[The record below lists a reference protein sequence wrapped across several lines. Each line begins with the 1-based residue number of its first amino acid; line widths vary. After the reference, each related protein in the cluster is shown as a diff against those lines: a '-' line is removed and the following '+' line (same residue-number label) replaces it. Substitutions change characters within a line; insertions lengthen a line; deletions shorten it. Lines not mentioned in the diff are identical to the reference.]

1 MYDCRQFFIN
11 GEWVAPTGRT
21 ESLVINPAT
30 EQPVGQILL
39 GTAADVDA
47 AVRAARN
54 AFASYSQTTRE
65 ERIALFERIVNVYE
79 ANIERLAK
87 AVSDEMGAPMQ
98 LAVQAQAGSGFRHLS
113 TALAILK
120 DFEFEERLGTTQI
133 LREPIGVCGLITPW
147 NWPLNQISCKVAPA
161 LAVGCTVVLKPSEVA
176 PVTAHIFA
184 EILAEAGVPKGV
196 FNLVDGDG
204 PGVGEA
210 ISRHPDID
218 MVSFTGSTRAG
229 VLVAKAAAD
238 TVKRVSQEL
247 GGKSANIIL
256 EDADLAASVA
266 HGVNWMMTNS
276 GQSCN
281 APSRMLVPAKR
292 YDEAVAVAKKT
303 AEQLVVGDPKA
314 PGVTMG
320 PLANKLQF
328 ERVQTLIGK
337 AIAEGAKAVIGGLG
351 RPAGIDTGYFV
362 KPTIF
367 ASVNNDMTIARE
379 EIFGPVMVLI
389 PYQNEADAIRIA
401 NDSIYGLS
409 GHVHSG
415 NIENARRVA
424 VEDAHGHDPRERR
437 CPGHV
442 RALWRLQTVGQRS
455 RVGSRRLQGISR
467 DQSHDGVLPLSRAS
481 AIRFS
486 SAVARSARAARR
498 CCGGPGRRACR

>member
-1 MYDCRQFFIN
+1 MYDCRRFFID
-11 GEWVAPTGRT
+11 GEWLTPAGRK

-30 EQPVGQILL
+30 EQPVGKILL
-39 GTAADVDA
+39 GTAEDVDA
-47 AVRAARN
+47 AVKAARR
-54 AFASYSQTTRE
+54 AFGTFSQTTRE
-65 ERIALFERIVNVYE
+65 ERIALLERIVKVYE
-79 ANIERLAK
+79 ANIERLAQ
-87 AVSDEMGAPMQ
+87 AVSDEMGAPMT

-113 TALAILK
+113 TALTILK
-120 DFEFEERLGTTQI
+120 DFEFEERLGTTLI
-133 LREPIGVCGLITPW
+133 AREPIGVCGLITPW

-281 APSRMLVPAKR
+281 APSRMLVPANR

-303 AEQLVVGDPKA
+303 AEQLQVGDPKA
-314 PGVTMG
+314 PGVTTG
-320 PLANKLQF
+320 PVANKLQF
-328 ERVQTLIGK
+328 ERVQALIAKG
-337 AIAEGAKAVIGGLG
+337 IEEGAKPVTGGLG
-351 RPAGIDTGYFV
+351 RPNGIDKGYFV

-367 ASVNNDMTIARE
+367 AGVHNEMTIARE
-379 EIFGPVMVLI
+379 EVFGPVMVLI
-389 PYQNEADAIRIA
+389 PYKDEADAIRIA

-424 VEDAHGHDPRERR
+424 SKIRTGMI
-437 CPGHV
+437 HV
-442 RALWRLQTVGQRS
+442 NG
-455 RVGSRRLQGISR
+455 
-467 DQSHDGVLPLSRAS
+467 
-481 AIRFS
+481 
-486 SAVARSARAARR
+486 AARDMFAPF
-498 CCGGPGRRACR
+498 GGYKQSGNGREWGREGFKEFLETKAMMGYFT

>member
-1 MYDCRQFFIN
+1 MYDCRRFFID
-11 GEWVAPTGRT
+11 GEWVSPAGRR

-39 GTAADVDA
+39 GTAEDVDA
-47 AVRAARN
+47 AVKAARAA
-54 AFASYSQTTRE
+54 FGTYSQTTRE
-65 ERIALFERIVNVYE
+65 ERIALFERIVKVYE
-79 ANIERLAK
+79 ANIERLAQ
-87 AVSDEMGAPMQ
+87 AVSDEMGAPMT

-113 TALAILK
+113 TALTILK
-120 DFEFEERLGTTQI
+120 DFEFEERLGTTLI
-133 LREPIGVCGLITPW
+133 AREPIGVCGLITPW

-256 EDADLAASVA
+256 EDADIAASVA

-281 APSRMLVPAKR
+281 APSRMLVPADR
-292 YDEAVAVAKKT
+292 YDEAVEVARKT
-303 AEQLVVGDPKA
+303 AEQLNVGDPKA
-314 PGVTMG
+314 PGVTTG
-320 PLANKLQF
+320 PVANKLQF
-328 ERVQTLIGK
+328 ERVQTLIAKG
-337 AIAEGAKAVIGGLG
+337 IEEGAKPVTGGVG
-351 RPAGIDTGYFV
+351 RPNGIDKGYFV

-367 ASVNNDMTIARE
+367 AGVDNEMAIARE

-389 PYQNEADAIRIA
+389 PYKDEADAIRIA

-424 VEDAHGHDPRERR
+424 SKIRTGMI
-437 CPGHV
+437 HV
-442 RALWRLQTVGQRS
+442 NG
-455 RVGSRRLQGISR
+455 
-467 DQSHDGVLPLSRAS
+467 
-481 AIRFS
+481 
-486 SAVARSARAARR
+486 AARDMFAPF
-498 CCGGPGRRACR
+498 GGYKQSGNGREWGREGFKEFLETKAMMGYFT